1 MRMPIPTP
9 ELATSS
15 RRCPAAD
22 DRAPPAHAGRSAGA
36 ATALTRRAAVTLGT
50 AALATAWSGLRPA
63 RAQAHP
69 DRPLRIILPLSAGS
83 GADGAI
89 RAISASLG
97 KALGQP
103 VVIENL
109 PGAGGITGTAQIVR
123 APKDGSV
130 IGVVS
135 NNHVVNPSVYKN
147 IPFDSLADIAPITI
161 LGATPFVLVA
171 NPAVPAANVRELIA
185 YAKAKPGVLNY
196 GSSGNGTILH
206 LGAAMFVDQ
215 AKLDIKHIPYK
226 GMGPLM
232 NDVLGGQVQL
242 AVVAA
247 APAAP
252 HIRSGALRALG
263 VTTATRVPTLPGVPT
278 IAEQGLPVFELDG
291 WIAPVAPAGIPAA
304 ELARL
309 FAGFKTAMEMPEA
322 RDALVAQGYEI
333 KLTPP
338 EQAAAFFRSEAAR
351 MAQVVKSAHLTMD

>member
-1 MRMPIPTP
+1 MTYPIPSSSAAWRSAVP
-9 ELATSS
+9 ERVQAS
-15 RRCPAAD
+15 RRHLLVGSAA
-22 DRAPPAHAGRSAGA
+22 ALGA
-36 ATALTRRAAVTLGT
+36 AAIARP
-50 AALATAWSGLRPA
+50 GLSW
-63 RAQAHP
+63 AQP
-69 DRPLRIILPLSAGS
+69 PSDKPLRVILPLSAGS
-83 GADGAI
+83 GTDGAI
-89 RAISASLG
+89 RAISNSLA

-135 NNHVVNPSVYKN
+135 NNHVVNPSVYRN
-147 IPFDSLADIAPITI
+147 IPFDALADITPITI

-171 NPAVPAANVRELIA
+171 HPGVPAKNVQELIA

-215 AKLDIKHIPYK
+215 AKLAIQHIPYK

-242 AVVAA
+242 AVVAV
-247 APAAP
+247 APAAA
-252 HIRSGALRALG
+252 HIKSGALRAIG
-263 VTTATRVPTLPGVPT
+263 VTTAARVPSLPGVPT
-278 IAEQGLPVFELDG
+278 IAEQGLAGFELEG
-291 WIAPVAPAGIPAA
+291 WIAPIGPAGLPKV
-304 ELARL
+304 EVERL
-309 FAGFKTAMEMPEA
+309 YNGFKAALAMPEA
-322 RDALVAQGYEI
+322 HDALITQGYEI

-338 EQAAAFFRSEAAR
+338 DASAAFFRSEAAR
-351 MAQVVKSAHLTMD
+351 MAQVVKNANVKVD

>member
-1 MRMPIPTP
+1 MPTTAPAIP
-9 ELATSS
+9 SS
-15 RRCPAAD
+15 NSLLTRR
-22 DRAPPAHAGRSAGA
+22 RAIVTGA
-36 ATALTRRAAVTLGT
+36 ATLGAAAWGLPRA
-50 AALATAWSGLRPA
+50 A
-63 RAQAHP
+63 RAQG
-69 DRPLRIILPLSAGS
+69 DGKPLRVILPLSAGS

-89 RAISASLG
+89 RAISNSLS

-109 PGAGGITGTAQIVR
+109 PGAGGITGTTQIVR

-135 NNHVVNPSVYKN
+135 NNHVVNPSVYKS
-147 IPFDSLADIAPITI
+147 IPFDSLADITPITI

-171 NPAVPAANVRELIA
+171 HPGVPAKTVPELIA

-215 AKLDIKHIPYK
+215 ARLDIKHIPYR

-232 NDVLGGQVQL
+232 NDILGGQVQL
-242 AVVAA
+242 GVVAV
-247 APAAP
+247 APAAA
-252 HIRSGALRALG
+252 HIKSGALRALG
-263 VTTATRVPTLPGVPT
+263 VTTASRVASLPGVPT
-278 IAEQGLPVFELDG
+278 IAEQGLAGFELDG
-291 WIAPVAPAGIPAA
+291 WIAPVGPAGLPKA

-309 FAGFKTAMEMPEA
+309 YNGFKAAMEMPEA
-322 RDALVAQGYEI
+322 HDALIAQGYEI

-338 EQAAAFFRSEAAR
+338 DQAAAFFKSEAAR
-351 MAQVVKSAHLTMD
+351 MAQVVKNANVKVD